1 MLTMTLYAIF
11 RLYWG
16 LKDLSDEN
24 TTAYALLYNGDSQG
38 KYTYSQMMFN
48 SWVWKTDNEVD
59 SDALR
64 LAIKNMLTTQV
75 NEDLVEN
82 IIKKRPLEERR
93 NL

>member
-1 MLTMTLYAIF
+1 
-11 RLYWG
+11 
-16 LKDLSDEN
+16 
-24 TTAYALLYNGDSQG
+24 
-38 KYTYSQMMFN
+38 MFN